1 MFRTLKGR
9 VALAAACLIAIGI
22 ALATSLQSHFS
33 ERNVLSSIMAQHEAL
48 TQHAALEIDEKL
60 RFARGTLAHL
70 SRSIPEQALSDPA
83 ALGGYLRALAALRSL
98 FHSIVVF
105 DLDGRVVAATPA
117 MDAQQRSASVA
128 DRDWFKASL
137 AHGGVPVISA
147 PLVSRLSGYP
157 LVVTTFPVFDDVG
170 ILRAVIVGSLRLD
183 QDHLLRSV
191 ARVAIGQSGY
201 FILLSGDG
209 GIVVHPDSRF
219 VARHV
224 DALGA
229 LAEPIM
235 RAIAQ
240 RRGALA
246 AVDPAGGRSLLA
258 FHPVG
263 IADWVLVGIQPDH
276 EALASL
282 DRLSRTMI
290 LTGGLLAILLIP
302 VMWWVVSRMLRP
314 LDEMRVQIRN
324 VAAGREP
331 DGGPEVGGWAAELR
345 QVAREFADM
354 MKARRAAEAAL
365 LEEKER
371 AEVTLQSI
379 GDGVITTDR
388 EGRIRSMNPVAE
400 LLTAWRLDA
409 ARGRP
414 FAEVFTA
421 QNEETNQPI
430 PDMAMRAMR
439 DDTIIDQPHSIVL
452 HAKDGRLIPV
462 DHSAAPIHDADGAV
476 DGAVVVFRDV
486 ARERATVQELNWR
499 ASHDT
504 MTGLANRA
512 AYESALERLFAT
524 HQDGEQH
531 AVLMIDVDQF
541 KIVNDT
547 SGHAAG
553 DELLRRLAR
562 LCSERARK
570 SDVVARLGGDEF
582 AVIMY
587 HCPGE
592 KALRLAEELRRDVA
606 AFRFVWDA
614 HTYRVGVS
622 IGLVAVDRSYESA
635 NEVQKAA
642 DMACYM
648 AKRGG
653 RNRICVHS
661 RDNRQ
666 LEVMRSEMHA
676 VSRIHSAIEE
686 DRLRLY
692 AQSIVPIGGRAEEGM
707 HFEVLLRMVDESG
720 LLIPPG
726 AFLPAAERYGLMD
739 ELDRWVISHAAA
751 ACARRFGPDQWHLL
765 QTVAINLSPTTLR
778 EESIGPYIIEQLQ
791 HHGVPLRCVCF
802 EVTES
807 AAVENLDT
815 VCTLM
820 NDLRAKGVRFAL
832 DDFGVGMTS
841 LAQLRDLPVDVL
853 KIDGSFIGN
862 IGKDRVNG
870 SMVYAIQNIARLLSM
885 KTIAERVESEE
896 ELAHLE
902 ALGVNYA
909 QGYLL
914 ARPQPIED
922 MLRVPSAP

>member
-22 ALATSLQSHFS
+22 ALATSLQSYFS
-33 ERNVLSSIMAQHEAL
+33 ERNVLSSIMAQHDAL
-48 TQHAALEIDEKL
+48 TQNAALEIDEKL
-60 RFARGTLAHL
+60 RLARGALAEL
-70 SRSIPEQALSDPA
+70 SRSIPERTLQDSA
-83 ALGGYLRALAALRSL
+83 ALDTHLRALAAFRSL
-98 FHSIVVF
+98 FQSIVVF
-105 DLDGRVVAATPA
+105 NLDGYVVASTPA
-117 MDAQQRSASVA
+117 MDANQRSASVA
-128 DRDWFKASL
+128 DREWFKGSVAE
-137 AHGGVPVISA
+137 GGVPVISA

-157 LVVTTFPVFDDVG
+157 LVVMTFPVFDDVG

-191 ARVAIGQSGY
+191 ARVAIGQTGY

-209 GIVVHPDSRF
+209 GIIVHPDSRF
-219 VARHV
+219 VARGV
-224 DALGA
+224 DALGP
-229 LAEPIM
+229 LAEPVA
-235 RAIAQ
+235 RAIGM
-240 RRGALA
+240 RRGALVA
-246 AVDPAGGRSLLA
+246 DDASGGRSLLA
-258 FHPVG
+258 FYPVG
-263 IADWVLVGIQPDH
+263 IADWVLVGIQSDH

-282 DRLSRTMI
+282 ERLSHTML

-314 LDEMRVQIRN
+314 LDEMRTRIRA
-324 VAAGREP
+324 VAEGRAP
-331 DGGPEVGGWAAELR
+331 DAGPEVGGWAAELR

-365 LEEKER
+365 LEEKEW

-388 EGRIRSMNPVAE
+388 HGYVRSMNPVAE
-400 LLTAWRLDA
+400 HLTAWQLDA

-421 QNEETNQPI
+421 LNEEANEPVA
-430 PDMAMRAMR
+430 DMAMRAMEE
-439 DDTIIDQPHSIVL
+439 DAIVDQPHSIVL

-462 DHSAAPIHDADGAV
+462 DHTAAPIHDADGVV

-486 ARERATVQELNWR
+486 ALERATVQELNWR
-499 ASHDT
+499 ASHDA
-504 MTGLANRA
+504 MTGLANRD
-512 AYESALERLFAT
+512 AYELALERLFAAQ
-524 HQDGEQH
+524 QDGEQH
-531 AVLMIDVDQF
+531 AVLMLDIDQF

-553 DELLRRLAR
+553 DELLKRLAR
-562 LCSERARK
+562 LFSGRARK
-570 SDVVARLGGDEF
+570 SDVVSRLGGDEF

-606 AFRFVWDA
+606 SFRFVWEG

-622 IGLVAVDRSYESA
+622 IGLVAIDRSYASA
-635 NEVQKAA
+635 NEVQQAA

-653 RNRICVHS
+653 RNRICLHS

-666 LEVMRSEMHA
+666 LEVMRAEMHA
-676 VSRIHSAIEE
+676 VSRIHSAIEGG
-686 DRLRLY
+686 RLQLY
-692 AQSIVPIGGRAEEGM
+692 AQTIVPIGDHADEGM
-707 HFEVLLRMVDESG
+707 HFEVLLRMVDEAG

-739 ELDRWVISHAAA
+739 ELDRWVISHTAA

-778 EESIGPYIIEQLQ
+778 EESIGAYIIEQFQL
-791 HHGVPLRCVCF
+791 HGVPLRCICF

-815 VCTLM
+815 VCRLM
-820 NDLRAKGVRFAL
+820 DDLRAQGVRFAL

-853 KIDGSFIGN
+853 KIDGSFITN
-862 IGKDRVNG
+862 IAKDRVNG

-909 QGYLL
+909 QGFLL
-914 ARPQPIED
+914 ARPLPID
-922 MLRVPSAP
+922 AVLRVAA